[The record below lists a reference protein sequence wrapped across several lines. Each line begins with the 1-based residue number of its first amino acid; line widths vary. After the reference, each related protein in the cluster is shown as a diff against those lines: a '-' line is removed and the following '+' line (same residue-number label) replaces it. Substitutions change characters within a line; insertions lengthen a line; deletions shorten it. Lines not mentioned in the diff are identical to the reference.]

1 MNASNNCNVSVHP
14 PPQIVEFI
22 IFQGGIIIKIT
33 KTING
38 AGREFH
44 LTHSLSRNEG
54 GEIQFSQH
62 GFPQTVQRGAKFNRG
77 KFSNFFA
84 GNNNN
89 NRNCKGISFN
99 SLSRKVKVQRS
110 TACVPSLPPLP
121 SPSLHNLYKIY
132 WYAQCRTTRH
142 DLPAFLSRCTLYA
155 RGSGTK
161 RIRTRRRE
169 REREKVELA
178 SYARGRKYFRT
189 RVDGIVCREARRG
202 EFCLF
207 KISRTYGG
215 NGIKGGNEW
224 RKCFCGEEKG

>member
-54 GEIQFSQH
+54 GGRFN
-62 GFPQTVQRGAKFNRG
+62 FRNTVSLKPCNAVRNLIVENFLI
-77 KFSNFFA
+77 FFA

-89 NRNCKGISFN
+89 NRNCNGISFN

-161 RIRTRRRE
+161 RIRTRSRE
-169 REREKVELA
+169 RERE
-178 SYARGRKYFRT
+178 RKWSSRRMHGVVSIFAHAWT
-189 RVDGIVCREARRG
+189 GLCAERRG
-202 EFCLF
+202 EESSACLKF
-207 KISRTYGG
+207 LVHTVGMV
-215 NGIKGGNEW
+215 
-224 RKCFCGEEKG
+224 

>member
-89 NRNCKGISFN
+89 NRNCNGISFN
-99 SLSRKVKVQRS
+99 SLSRKVKRREKFNVRPR
-110 TACVPSLPPLP
+110 AFPPSPLFPPPLCITCTKFTGTRSAVP
-121 SPSLHNLYKIY
+121 PATIYLHFYR
-132 WYAQCRTTRH
+132 AARFTR
-142 DLPAFLSRCTLYA
+142 AEAEQREFV
-155 RGSGTK
+155 RGGE
-161 RIRTRRRE
+161 RE
-169 REREKVELA
+169 RERKWSSRRMHGVVSIFAHAWTGLCAE
-178 SYARGRKYFRT
+178 
-189 RVDGIVCREARRG
+189 RRG
-202 EFCLF
+202 EESSACLKF
-207 KISRTYGG
+207 LVHTVGMV
-215 NGIKGGNEW
+215 
-224 RKCFCGEEKG
+224 

>member
-1 MNASNNCNVSVHP
+1 MQRFRSSPSTNSRIYNFSRGNNNQNYENDKRGGERISFNP
-14 PPQIVEFI
+14 LIVKKR
-22 IFQGGIIIKIT
+22 G
-33 KTING
+33 
-38 AGREFH
+38 
-44 LTHSLSRNEG
+44 G

-89 NRNCKGISFN
+89 NRNCNGISFN